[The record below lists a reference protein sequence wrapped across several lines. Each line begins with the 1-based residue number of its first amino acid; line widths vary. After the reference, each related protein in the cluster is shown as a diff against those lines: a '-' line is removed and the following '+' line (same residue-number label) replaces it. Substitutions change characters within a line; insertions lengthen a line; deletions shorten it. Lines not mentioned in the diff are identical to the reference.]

1 MIVKTVELRC
11 EPARAFALFTERAG
25 EWWPSE
31 RRHTD
36 DDTSAICIEHPSAA
50 GGAGR
55 FYERAADGTEVE
67 LGTVRRFEPP
77 HRLALDWYP
86 GTGPAIPTFV
96 EIEFEP
102 IAGGTRVTVSHG
114 AGVAPREKYD
124 TNAAAYARSWNLV
137 LPAYAAAAGSEA

>member
-36 DDTSAICIEHPSAA
+36 DDASTIRIERE
-50 GGAGR
+50 GR
-55 FYERAADGTEVE
+55 FYECAADGTEVQ
-67 LGTVRRFEPP
+67 LGLVRRFEPP

-86 GTGPAIPTFV
+86 GSGTAHPTFV
-96 EIEFEP
+96 EVEFEP
-102 IAGGTRVTVSHG
+102 IVGGTRITVTHG
-114 AGVAPREKYD
+114 AGAAPLETYD
-124 TNAAAYARSWNLV
+124 ENATGYDRSWNLV
-137 LPAYAAAAGSEA
+137 LDALALAASTEE

>member
-36 DDTSAICIEHPSAA
+36 DDASTIRIERE
-50 GGAGR
+50 GR
-55 FYERAADGTEVE
+55 FYECAADGTEVQ
-67 LGTVRRFEPP
+67 LGLVRRFEPP

-86 GTGPAIPTFV
+86 GSGPAHATFV
-96 EIEFEP
+96 EVEFEP
-102 IAGGTRVTVSHG
+102 IVGGTRITVTHG
-114 AGVAPREKYD
+114 AGAAPLETYD
-124 TNAAAYARSWNLV
+124 ENATGYDRSWNLV
-137 LPAYAAAAGSEA
+137 LDALALAASTEE

>member
-36 DDTSAICIEHPSAA
+36 DDASTIRIERE
-50 GGAGR
+50 GR
-55 FYERAADGTEVE
+55 FYECAADGTEVQ
-67 LGTVRRFEPP
+67 LGLVRRFEPP

-86 GTGPAIPTFV
+86 GSGPAHPTFV
-96 EIEFEP
+96 EVEFEP
-102 IAGGTRVTVSHG
+102 IRVFLNVYG
-114 AGVAPREKYD
+114 LKVR
-124 TNAAAYARSWNLV
+124 
-137 LPAYAAAAGSEA
+137 

>member
-11 EPARAFALFTERAG
+11 DPARAFALFTERAG

-36 DDTSAICIEHPSAA
+36 DDASTIRIDRDGP
-50 GGAGR
+50 
-55 FYERAADGTEVE
+55 FYERAADGTEVQ
-67 LGTVRRFEPP
+67 LGHVRRFEPP

-86 GTGPAIPTFV
+86 GTGPTHSTFV

-102 IAGGTRVTVSHG
+102 IAGGTRVTVTHG
-114 AGVAPREKYD
+114 AGVAPLELYND
-124 TNAAAYARSWNLV
+124 NATGYERSWDLV
-137 LPAYAAAAGSEA
+137 LPALAAAARSET